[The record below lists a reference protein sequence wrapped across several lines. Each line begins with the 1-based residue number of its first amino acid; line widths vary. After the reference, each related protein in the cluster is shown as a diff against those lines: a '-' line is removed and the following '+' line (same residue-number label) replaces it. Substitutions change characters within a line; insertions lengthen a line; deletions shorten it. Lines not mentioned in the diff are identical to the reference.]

1 MRKLLLGIGVA
12 ASVFALA
19 GCPNGGGSGS
29 GGSGGGSAGS
39 GSIAVG
45 YYGDMTGNTATFG
58 TSTKDGI
65 DLALDEVNQTPPLG
79 RTLDIHTEDDQGKP
93 DQAASVV
100 TKLISQ
106 DQVVAVLGEVAS
118 SNSLAAAPICQKEK
132 IPMIS
137 TASTNEQVTQV
148 GDHIFRVCFIDPFQ
162 GSVMAKFARNTLKA
176 GSAAVLTDVKSDYS
190 TGLAKSFKETFVSLG
205 GKIVAEQS
213 YSNGDINFN
222 AQLGTIKQARPDV
235 VFVPGY
241 YTEVGVI
248 GNQARDLGIKV
259 PLLGGDGWDSP
270 ELFKSAGNALE
281 GCFFSN
287 HYSPESTEPAVQDFI
302 KKFKAKYNDRTPDA
316 MAALGYDTTKILAD
330 AIKRAGSTDSAA
342 LRTAIAETK
351 DFPGVTG
358 VITLDENRNAK
369 KPAVVLEIKGK
380 SYKFVE
386 TVQP

>member
-12 ASVFALA
+12 ATVFALA
-19 GCPNGGGSGS
+19 GCP
-29 GGSGGGSAGS
+29 GSGGGGGGTQSGS
-39 GSIAVG
+39 GPIAVG

-65 DLALDEVNQTPPLG
+65 DLAVEEINQSPPLG
-79 RTLDIHTEDDQGKP
+79 RSLEIHTEDDQGKP
-93 DQAASVV
+93 EQAASVV
-100 TKLISQ
+100 TKLITQ
-106 DQVVAVLGEVAS
+106 NQVVAVLGEVAS

-148 GDHIFRVCFIDPFQ
+148 GDYIFRICFIDPFQ
-162 GSVMAKFARNTLKA
+162 GAVMAKFATNTLKA
-176 GSAAVLTDVKSDYS
+176 KSAAILKDVKSDYS
-190 TGLAKSFKETFVSLG
+190 TGLAKSFKETFTSLG
-205 GKIVAEQS
+205 GQIVAEQS

-222 AQLGTIKQARPDV
+222 AQLSTIKQANPDV

-241 YTEVGVI
+241 YNEVGTI
-248 GNQARDLGIKV
+248 GRQARDMGLKV

-270 ELFKSAGNALE
+270 ELFKSAGTALE
-281 GCFFSN
+281 GCYFSN

-316 MAALGYDTTKILAD
+316 MAALGYDTAKILAD

-342 LRTAIAETK
+342 LRDAIAGTK
-351 DFPGVTG
+351 DFAGVTG
-358 VITLDENRNAK
+358 TITLDENRNAK
-369 KPAVVLEIKGK
+369 KPAVVLQIKGK
-380 SYKFVE
+380 SYKYVE

>member
-12 ASVFALA
+12 ATVFALA
-19 GCPNGGGSGS
+19 GCPGGGGGGGSQSGS
-29 GGSGGGSAGS
+29 GP
-39 GSIAVG
+39 IAVG

-65 DLALDEVNQTPPLG
+65 DLAVEEINQSPPLG
-79 RTLDIHTEDDQGKP
+79 RPLEIHTEDDQGKP

-100 TKLISQ
+100 TKLITQ
-106 DQVVAVLGEVAS
+106 NQVVAVLGEVAS

-148 GDHIFRVCFIDPFQ
+148 GDYIFRICFIDPFQ
-162 GSVMAKFARNTLKA
+162 GAVMAKFATNTLKA
-176 GSAAVLTDVKSDYS
+176 KSAAILKDVKSDYS
-190 TGLAKSFKETFVSLG
+190 TGLAKSFKETFTSLG
-205 GKIVAEQS
+205 GQIVAEQS

-222 AQLGTIKQARPDV
+222 AQLSTIKQANPDV

-241 YTEVGVI
+241 YNEVGTI
-248 GNQARDLGIKV
+248 GRQARDMGIKV

-270 ELFKSAGNALE
+270 ELFKSAGTALE
-281 GCFFSN
+281 GCYFSN

-316 MAALGYDTTKILAD
+316 MAALGYDTAKILAD
-330 AIKRAGSTDSAA
+330 AIKRAGSTDSTA
-342 LRTAIAETK
+342 LRDAIAGTK
-351 DFPGVTG
+351 DFAGVTG
-358 VITLDENRNAK
+358 TITLDENRNAK
-369 KPAVVLEIKGK
+369 KPAVVLQIKGK
-380 SYKFVE
+380 SYKYVE

>member
-19 GCPNGGGSGS
+19 GCPNGGGSG
-29 GGSGGGSAGS
+29 GGSSAGT
-39 GSIAVG
+39 GPIAVG

-65 DLALDEVNQTPPLG
+65 DLALEEVNQTPPLG
-79 RTLDIHTEDDQGKP
+79 RPLEIHTEDDQGKP

-100 TKLISQ
+100 TKLLTQ
-106 DQVVAVLGEVAS
+106 DKVAAVIGEVAS
-118 SNSLAAAPICQKEK
+118 SNSLAAAPICQKEQ

-162 GSVMAKFARNTLKA
+162 GSVMAKFAVNTLK
-176 GSAAVLTDVKSDYS
+176 GKTAAVLTDVKSDYS

-222 AQLGTIKQARPDV
+222 AQLGTIKQAKPDV

-281 GCFFSN
+281 GCYFSN
-287 HYSPESTEPAVQDFI
+287 HYSPESTDPAVQDFI

-330 AIKRAGSTDSAA
+330 AFKRAGSTDPAA

-386 TVQP
+386 SVQP

>member
-1 MRKLLLGIGVA
+1 MRNLLLGIGVA
-12 ASVFALA
+12 ASVFVLA
-19 GCPNGGGSGS
+19 GCPGGGGTSGTGTA
-29 GGSGGGSAGS
+29 GGAP
-39 GSIAVG
+39 IAVG

-58 TSTKDGI
+58 TSTKEGI
-65 DLALDEVNQTPPLG
+65 DLALDEINQSPPLG
-79 RTLDIHTEDDQGKP
+79 RPLEIHTEDDQGKP

-100 TKLISQ
+100 TKLVTQ

-148 GDHIFRVCFIDPFQ
+148 GDYIFRVCFIDPFQ

-176 GSAAVLTDVKSDYS
+176 SSAAVLTDVKSDYS
-190 TGLAKSFKETFVSLG
+190 TGLAKSFKATFTELG

-222 AQLGTIKQARPDV
+222 AQLGTIKQAKPDV

-248 GNQARDLGIKV
+248 GNQARDLGVKV

-270 ELFKSAGNALE
+270 ELFKGAGDALE
-281 GCFFSN
+281 GCYFSN
-287 HYSPESTEPAVQDFI
+287 HYSPESTDPAVQDFI
-302 KKFKAKYNDRTPDA
+302 KKFKAKYSDRTPDA
-316 MAALGYDTTKILAD
+316 MAALGYDTVKILAD
-330 AIKRAGSTDSAA
+330 AIKRAGGTDSSA
-342 LRTAIAETK
+342 LRNAIAETK